1 MVYDCNNYSSSKIHC
16 NIFNLQKI
24 GELFIVKEKY
34 METYTIT
41 KAQLLEYY
49 NEISFKKD
57 KKEEDGK
64 VKLPN
69 ANVNVRVPK
78 SGVLNFVQTGN
89 DQEGWLK
96 IVSAN
101 RPTKKILKLN
111 QDQFA
116 VLLLNLMAQKTVE
129 KDESL

>member
-1 MVYDCNNYSSSKIHC
+1 
-16 NIFNLQKI
+16 
-24 GELFIVKEKY
+24 

-57 KKEEDGK
+57 KQEEEGK

-78 SGVLNFVQTGN
+78 SGVLNFVETGN
-89 DQEGWLK
+89 DQEGWLQ

-101 RPTKKILKLN
+101 RQTKKILKLT

-116 VLLLNLMAQKTVE
+116 VLLLNLMAQKTDK

>member
-1 MVYDCNNYSSSKIHC
+1 
-16 NIFNLQKI
+16 
-24 GELFIVKEKY
+24 

-49 NEISFKKD
+49 NELTFKKD
-57 KKEEDGK
+57 NEEADNK

-78 SGVLNFVQTGN
+78 SGVLNFVETGN
-89 DQEGWLK
+89 DQEGWLE
-96 IVSAN
+96 IVSVN
-101 RPTKKILKLN
+101 RPTKQILKLN

-116 VLLLNLMAQKTVE
+116 VLLLNLMAQKTDK

>member
-1 MVYDCNNYSSSKIHC
+1 
-16 NIFNLQKI
+16 
-24 GELFIVKEKY
+24 
-34 METYTIT
+34 METITIT

-49 NEISFKKD
+49 NEITLKKD
-57 KKEEDGK
+57 NQVAYNS

-69 ANVNVRVPK
+69 SNVNVRMPK
-78 SGVLNFVQTGN
+78 KGVLNFVQTGN
-89 DQEGWLK
+89 DQEGWLE

-116 VLLLNLMAQKTVE
+116 VLLLNLMAQKTE
-129 KDESL
+129 INNKSL

>member
-1 MVYDCNNYSSSKIHC
+1 MVYDCKNYSSYKIDC
-16 NIFNLQKI
+16 NNFNLQKI

-49 NEISFKKD
+49 NAISFKKD
-57 KKEEDGK
+57 KQDEEGQ

-78 SGVLNFVQTGN
+78 SGVLNLVQTGN
-89 DQEGWLK
+89 DQEGWLE

-116 VLLLNLMAQKTVE
+116 VLLLNLMAQKTE
-129 KDESL
+129 KNSESL

>member
-1 MVYDCNNYSSSKIHC
+1 
-16 NIFNLQKI
+16 
-24 GELFIVKEKY
+24 
-34 METYTIT
+34 METYTLT

-49 NEISFKKD
+49 NEMTFKKN
-57 KKEEDGK
+57 KQEEEGK

-69 ANVNVRVPK
+69 ANLNVRVPK
-78 SGVLNFVQTGN
+78 SGVLNFVETGN
-89 DQEGWLK
+89 DQEGWLE

-101 RPTKKILKLN
+101 RTTKKILKLT

-116 VLLLNLMAQKTVE
+116 VLLLNLMAQKTDK